1 MQLGANTSAARPFN
15 HRQEN
20 LMDHPTSCNKNPL
33 KAVFFQGVSYRW
45 TPALLVGIL
54 LLVVAYARAGELAPG
69 SAGDD
74 LRLTNTVRLA
84 DLIDHAYAHN
94 PSIQQAREAW
104 RANVENYRVTTGY
117 PDPQLMITWFPEP
130 IETRLGPQDW
140 NAQISQMIPFPG
152 KLSKAGELVA
162 ADARIARL
170 KLDKAVK
177 ATLLAVQES
186 YYELWYIRQART
198 ITQHNT
204 NLLNHIRK
212 IAETAHADNRAT
224 LTDMVKAQSQTG
236 QLQYDALLLEE
247 LEQTEITRLNG
258 LLNRAPDSVLGSL
271 APPLFQPIAAD
282 LETIYGLAES
292 NQEDILM
299 AQVGVEKGETQVSL
313 ARFQNLPDFKV
324 GLFYAGIGE
333 PDVPVQPG
341 DAGRDAIGL
350 QAGISIPLWFGKN
363 NSRVDRAM
371 AEKSRAR
378 AEKNVRVNATRT
390 KIRTLYFKARN
401 AQRIVRLYETDLVPQ
416 AARSMEIAEA
426 WYREGESSFTDFIET
441 QSVWHNFQLALARAK
456 ADFGIHLARLERMAG
471 QRLTGDVTIPGEPAG
486 KEQP

>member
-1 MQLGANTSAARPFN
+1 
-15 HRQEN
+15 
-20 LMDHPTSCNKNPL
+20 MDHSFLQNRIPSATIPL
-33 KAVFFQGVSYRW
+33 SWLRQRLAL
-45 TPALLVGIL
+45 ALLVVTAFL
-54 LLVVAYARAGELAPG
+54 AATPAG
-69 SAGDD
+69 AGDLD
-74 LRLTNTVRLA
+74 PDPAGQDQRLPDTVQIA
-84 DLIDHAYAHN
+84 DLIDHAYTHN

-104 RANVENYRVTTGY
+104 RATVESYRVTTGY
-117 PDPQLMITWFPEP
+117 PNPQLMVTWFPEP

-177 ATLLAVQES
+177 ETLLAVQAS
-186 YYELWYIRQART
+186 YYELWYIRQARRVT
-198 ITQHNT
+198 RHNT
-204 NLLNHIRK
+204 DLLNHIRK
-212 IAETAHADNRAT
+212 IAETAHADNRTT
-224 LTDMVKAQSQTG
+224 LTDVFKAQSQTG

-247 LEQTEITRLNG
+247 LEQTEVTRLNG
-258 LLNRAPDSVLGSL
+258 LLNRPPESAVGSL
-271 APPLFQPIAAD
+271 APPVFKPITAD
-282 LETIYGLAES
+282 LETIYGLAEA

-299 AQVGVEKGETQVSL
+299 AQVGVEKGDTKVSL

-333 PDVPVQPG
+333 PDVPVQPR

-378 AEKNVRVNATRT
+378 AAKQVRINSVQT
-390 KIRTLYFKARN
+390 KVRTLYFKARN
-401 AQRIVRLYETDLVPQ
+401 AERVVKLYTTDLVPQ
-416 AARSMEIAEA
+416 AAKSMEIAEV
-426 WYREGESSFTDFIET
+426 WYREGEASFTDFIET
-441 QSVWHNFQLALARAK
+441 QSVWYNFQLALARAT
-456 ADFGIHLARLERMAG
+456 ADYGINLARLERVAG
-471 QRLTGDVTIPGEPAG
+471 AHLTGNVPLPTPPAG